1 MERSLFLLLICSLSG
16 LCAQTITQSE
26 PVVAKLME
34 SHTLTCTYSGLPTSS
49 EFAWIRQNEEK
60 GLEWIASIS
69 GPSGSTKSYSVS
81 VKGRFT
87 ISRDNDNQQVHLQM
101 DQLETADS
109 AVYYCARDHIN

>member
-1 MERSLFLLLICSLSG
+1 MLLLCHHAG

-49 EFAWIRQNEEK
+49 EFVWIRQNEEK
-60 GLEWIASIS
+60 GLEWIAVIS

-81 VKGRFT
+81 VQGRFT